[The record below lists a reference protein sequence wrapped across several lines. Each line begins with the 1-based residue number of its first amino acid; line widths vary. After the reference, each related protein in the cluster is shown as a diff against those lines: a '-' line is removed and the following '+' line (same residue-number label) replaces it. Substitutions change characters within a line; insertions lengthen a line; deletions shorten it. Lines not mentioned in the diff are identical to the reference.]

1 MATLFYIVSKVGF
14 FLIQPSNLCLLLTI
28 TGLVLARSD
37 RFRRLGGRLAAIGVA
52 ALLIAGFTPFGNVVI
67 LPLEE
72 RFPRPAPADL
82 GAVDGIIIL
91 GGFEEARVTK
101 GRHALA
107 VNEAAERLTEAVR
120 LARRFP
126 SAKVVFTGGTGTIV
140 GKGEVAGAEI
150 RDFLIDAGVAPERIL
165 LEEASRNTRE
175 NATLTRALVK
185 PQPGSRWLL
194 VTSAYHMPRS
204 VGIFRRAG
212 FTSSPGRPT
221 TAPPA
226 TATCSSSSTR
236 STTACA
242 APMRRSRNTGASSST
257 ASPAGPTACGPGQ
270 TPRDSFGSRRIVI
283 HDV

>member
-14 FLIQPSNLCLLLTI
+14 FLVQPSNLCLLLTI
-28 TGLVLARSD
+28 TGLVLARSE

-126 SAKVVFTGGTGTIV
+126 AAKVVFTGGTGTIV

-212 FTSSPGRPT
+212 FDVIAWPADYR
-221 TAPPA
+221 TAGNGDVLKFFDA
-226 TATCSSSSTR
+226 LDNGL
-236 STTACA
+236 
-242 APMRRSRNTGASSST
+242 RRSDAAIKEYWGLVVYRL
-257 ASPAGPTACGPGQ
+257 AGWTDSLWPGPNAA
-270 TPRDSFGSRRIVI
+270 R
-283 HDV
+283 